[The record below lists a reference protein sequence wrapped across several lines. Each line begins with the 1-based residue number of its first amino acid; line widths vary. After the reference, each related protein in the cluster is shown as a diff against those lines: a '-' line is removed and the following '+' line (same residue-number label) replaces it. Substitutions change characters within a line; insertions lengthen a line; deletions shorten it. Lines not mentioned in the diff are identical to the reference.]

1 MALAVEAIV
10 SAGGAGQGAGGAGE
24 DDFEPDWDLYAGMDA
39 EIENS
44 MGGGAGESDVE
55 AVEQEEGKGEAAVEE
70 EEKVRFLSL
79 PFLAESSWPVTLPQN
94 PEEELHS
101 CSEVAETVEVEVT
114 EEVHYFLS
122 SLISACAHPFRSQVR
137 DPPDAAPAEN
147 EELLD
152 YEDVEE
158 LVTESVEEE
167 RARARAREE
176 EGEKVRPFPF
186 LLTLHAE

>member
-1 MALAVEAIV
+1 
-10 SAGGAGQGAGGAGE
+10 
-24 DDFEPDWDLYAGMDA
+24 
-39 EIENS
+39 
-44 MGGGAGESDVE
+44 
-55 AVEQEEGKGEAAVEE
+55 
-70 EEKVRFLSL
+70 
-79 PFLAESSWPVTLPQN
+79 
-94 PEEELHS
+94 
-101 CSEVAETVEVEVT
+101 
-114 EEVHYFLS
+114 VHYFLS